1 MKKKVIAKLA
11 ILSFALIL
19 TGCSDE
25 NDDKVVTQTDFV
37 AQAKTSTEVDAI
49 TDDLLSIIETEYNNQ
64 NATGRTTQGA
74 QDFLPECVTITST
87 INGGNWETVLDFGN
101 TGCAMPN
108 GNILKGV
115 ITITGSTNFEAM
127 SQTINYSF
135 DGFYHNNRLIEGDRY
150 VVRVLQ
156 NANGNPQSTIELN
169 LSVTFPNG
177 EVVTRTGNRV
187 WEWTEGVDTIL
198 NPLDNVYLVT
208 GEWVTTFPNNA
219 LTTEITSALKI
230 QMTCSNIVQGVVNFS
245 TNNNTLV
252 LDYGNG
258 NCDNLAT
265 IAINGGAESTIILE

>member
-1 MKKKVIAKLA
+1 MKKKAFAKLA
-11 ILSFALIL
+11 ILSFALAL
-19 TGCSDE
+19 TGCSDD
-25 NDDKVVTQTDFV
+25 NNDKVVTQADFV
-37 AQAKTSTEVDAI
+37 TKAKTSTEVDAI
-49 TDDLLSIIETEYNNQ
+49 TDDLMSIIETEYNSQ
-64 NATGRTTQGA
+64 NTAGRSPQGG

-87 INGGNWETVLDFGN
+87 LNGGNWTTVLDFGT

-150 VVRVLQ
+150 VVRVLE

-177 EVVTRTGNRV
+177 QVVTRTGNRI

-198 NPLDNVYLVT
+198 NPFDNVYLVT
-208 GEWVTTFPNNA
+208 GEWTTTFPDNT

-230 QMTCSNIVQGVVNFS
+230 AMTCPNIVQGTVNFT
-245 TNNNTLV
+245 TNNNELV
-252 LDYGNG
+252 LDYGAG
-258 NCDNLAT
+258 ACDNIAT
-265 IAINGGAESTIILE
+265 IAINGGAESTIVLE